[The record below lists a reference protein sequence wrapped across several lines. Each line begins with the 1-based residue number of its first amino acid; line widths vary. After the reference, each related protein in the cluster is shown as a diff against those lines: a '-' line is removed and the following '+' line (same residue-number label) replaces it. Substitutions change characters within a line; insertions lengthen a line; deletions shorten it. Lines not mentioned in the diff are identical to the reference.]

1 MREAGMGTEGGVGSE
16 KRVLFYVKLGET
28 SLMVGM

>member
-1 MREAGMGTEGGVGSE
+1 MRETGMDTEGGVGSE